1 MNMVVSHW
9 SVNALVLAVCGI
21 VAVTHL
27 LGLCGTLAEAGRL
40 GRPRP
45 AGAVMQAA
53 MFYCGLLAVMVALVS
68 PVAYWSGRFIWVR
81 SQQDVLLALA
91 APSLIVLG
99 APWPMLRRG
108 AAYLRVSRSAR
119 RPLSGPDPADPR
131 AGQDRRPGQAPA
143 GRSRMAWP
151 VAAVVAFN
159 IGWLG
164 WHLPG
169 PYDSAHRQPAVLAAE
184 VVSYLA
190 LGIAFWLQIIGSQPL
205 SPRLAPLPRAFLVAG
220 SLAVTSVLGM
230 VLIFSNGVLYPAY
243 LGPAHRLLGVVA
255 DQNIGGAVL
264 WTGALAPFGIA
275 AIALCLRWLGAEE
288 SDVLGAGF
296 DRLLRPS
303 ASAWPSRP
311 GFK

>member
-1 MNMVVSHW
+1 MSMVVSNW
-9 SVNALVLAVCGI
+9 SVNAPVIAVGGI

-27 LGLCGTLAEAGRL
+27 LGLRSTLAEAERL

-45 AGAVMQAA
+45 AGAVRQAA
-53 MFYCGLLAVMVALVS
+53 MFYCGLLAIIVALVS
-68 PVAYWSGRFIWVR
+68 PLAYWSGKFIWVR

-108 AAYLRVSRSAR
+108 AAYLGLRRSTLR
-119 RPLSGPDPADPR
+119 L
-131 AGQDRRPGQAPA
+131 DRRSGQARA
-143 GRSRMAWP
+143 DRWRTAWP
-151 VAAVVAFN
+151 VVAVVAFN
-159 IGWLG
+159 ACWIG

-169 PYDSAHRQPAVLAAE
+169 PYDAAHRHPAVLAAE
-184 VVSYLA
+184 VVAYLG

-205 SPRLAPLPRAFLVAG
+205 SPRLTPLARAGLVAG

-230 VLIFSNGVLYPAY
+230 VLIFSNAVLYPAY
-243 LGPAHRLLGVVA
+243 LGPAHRVLGVVA

-264 WTGALAPFGIA
+264 WTGALLPFGIA
-275 AIALCLRWLGAEE
+275 AVALCIRWLSADE
-288 SDVLGAGF
+288 SEALGRGL

-311 GFK
+311 GIK

>member
-1 MNMVVSHW
+1 MNLISHW
-9 SVNALVLAVCGI
+9 PANPVVLAVVGI

-27 LGLCGTLAEAGRL
+27 LGLRGALAEAKRL

-45 AGAVMQAA
+45 AGAVMQAV
-53 MFYCGLLAVMVALVS
+53 MFYCGLLAVLVALAS
-68 PVAYWSGRFIWVR
+68 PIAYWSGTFIWIR

-91 APSLIVLG
+91 APGLIVLG
-99 APWPMLRRG
+99 APWLMLRRG
-108 AAYLRVSRSAR
+108 AAYLGLPRSA
-119 RPLSGPDPADPR
+119 PR
-131 AGQDRRPGQAPA
+131 QDRRPGQTQAD
-143 GRSRMAWP
+143 RSSLAWP

-159 IGWLG
+159 ACWVG

-169 PYDSAHRQPAVLAAE
+169 PYDAAHRHPAVLAAE
-184 VVSYLA
+184 VVTYLG
-190 LGIAFWLQIIGSQPL
+190 LGIAFWLHIIGSRPVRPQ
-205 SPRLAPLPRAFLVAG
+205 LAPLLRAFLVAG

-230 VLIFSNGVLYPAY
+230 VLVFSHGVVYPAY
-243 LGPAHRLLGVVA
+243 LGSAHRLLGVVA

-264 WTGALAPFGIA
+264 WTGALVPFGIA
-275 AIALCLRWLGAEE
+275 AVALCIRWLSADE
-288 SDVLGAGF
+288 SEALGAGL